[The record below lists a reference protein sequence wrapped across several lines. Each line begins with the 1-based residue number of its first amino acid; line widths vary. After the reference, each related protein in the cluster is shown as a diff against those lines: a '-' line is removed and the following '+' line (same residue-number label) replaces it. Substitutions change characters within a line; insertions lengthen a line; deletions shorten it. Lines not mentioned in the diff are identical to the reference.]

1 MKRIT
6 FLLLLLSLVSPIQA
20 ETLTEVIKHTL
31 KTNPD
36 VLISLNTRRTV
47 DEELNQTFAG
57 YLPTVEL
64 TGGIGKEISE
74 NSTTRIKYADG
85 EADLT
90 RRELGLSLS
99 QMLFDGFNVAYGVEQ
114 QQFRVN
120 SSAYRVKNTSENIAL
135 RATEVYLEILRRQH
149 LQELARNNV
158 VIHQKI
164 LEQIRLIVDSGAGRK
179 ADVQQSQSRLA
190 LAESVLVTSE
200 GNVRDA
206 EANYLRVTGK
216 TAQNLVEP
224 NHDSVAS
231 ALPENLNN
239 AIDTAIAQHA
249 ALKAV
254 NAELAA
260 TEAQYK
266 QTDSSFMPSLSLE
279 LGATDNN
286 DVDGVTGKNSDM
298 TAMLKMRYNLYRG
311 GADAAHRREVAERVG
326 AAKETINR
334 TQRMIEE
341 EVRIAWNEL
350 TTTRQRLKHLEQH
363 TEFSNQVLDSYKEQ
377 FKLGQR
383 SLLDVLDSENE
394 LFNARSASATANY
407 IELLAMFRVLAS
419 TGTLLNTLNI
429 APPKEAAA
437 QY

>member
-1 MKRIT
+1 MKKIT
-6 FLLLLLSLVSPIQA
+6 YLLFLYGLTTSPIQA

-31 KTNPD
+31 QTNPD
-36 VLISLNTRRTV
+36 VLINLSSRRAV

-57 YLPTVEL
+57 YLPTIEL
-64 TGGIGKEISE
+64 TGSIGKEISE
-74 NSTTRIKYADG
+74 NSTTRAKYADG
-85 EADLT
+85 ESDLT

-120 SSAYRVKNTSENIAL
+120 SSAYRVRNTSENIAL
-135 RATEVYLEILRRQH
+135 RTVEVYLEILRRKH

-164 LEQIRLIVDSGAGRK
+164 LEQIRLVVDSGAGRK
-179 ADVQQSQSRLA
+179 ADVQQSQSRLS

-206 EANYLRVTGK
+206 ESNYLRVTGK
-216 TAQNLVEP
+216 MPKDLQEPAADIVIESLPKSVE
-224 NHDSVAS
+224 A
-231 ALPENLNN
+231 
-239 AIDTAIAQHA
+239 AIDTALAQHA

-254 NAELAA
+254 KAELSA

-286 DVDGVTGKNSDM
+286 NIDGITGKNSDM

-311 GADAAHRREVAERVG
+311 GADQARRRETAERVG
-326 AAKETINR
+326 AAKETIVK

-341 EVRIAWNEL
+341 EIRMAWNEL
-350 TTTRQRLKHLEQH
+350 ATTRQRLKHLEQH

-394 LFNARSASATANY
+394 LFNARSASATAKY
-407 IELLAMFRVLAS
+407 VELLAIFRVLAS
-419 TGTLLNTLNI
+419 TSTLLTSLNI
-429 APPKEAAA
+429 TPPKEAEIR
-437 QY
+437 

>member
-1 MKRIT
+1 MKKIT
-6 FLLLLLSLVSPIQA
+6 SLLFLFSLVSPTHA
-20 ETLTEVIKHTL
+20 ETLTEVIKQTL
-31 KTNPD
+31 QTNPD
-36 VLISLNTRRTV
+36 VLISTNNRRAV
-47 DEELNQTFAG
+47 DEELNQTWAG

-64 TGGIGKEISE
+64 TAGIGKENSE
-74 NSTTRIKYADG
+74 NSTTRAHYADG

-114 QQFRVN
+114 QQFRVD
-120 SSAYRVKNTSENIAL
+120 SSAYRVQNTTESTAL
-135 RATEVYLEILRRQH
+135 RTAEVYLEILRRKE

-164 LEQIRLIVDSGAGRK
+164 LEQIRLVVDSGAGRK

-190 LAESVLVTSE
+190 LAESVLITSE

-206 EANYLRVTGK
+206 ESNYVRVVGK
-216 TAQNLVEP
+216 MPKDLEEP
-224 NHDSVAS
+224 ASNIVIS
-231 ALPENLNN
+231 ALPEDVDKAL
-239 AIDTAIAQHA
+239 DTAFAQHA

-254 NAELAA
+254 NADLAA
-260 TEAQYK
+260 VEAEHK
-266 QTDSSFMPSLSLE
+266 QTNSSFMPNISLE

-286 DVDGVTGKNSDM
+286 NIDGVTGKNSDM

-311 GADAAHRREVAERVG
+311 GADAAKRRATAERVG
-326 AAKETINR
+326 AAKESVVR
-334 TQRMIEE
+334 TKRIIEE

-350 TTTRQRLKHLEQH
+350 STTRQRLKHLEQH
-363 TEFSNQVLDSYKEQ
+363 KQFSEQVLDSYKEQ

-394 LFNARSASATANY
+394 LFNARSAVATAKY
-407 IELLAMFRVLAS
+407 VELLAGFRVLAS
-419 TGTLLNTLNI
+419 MGILLDTLGI
-429 APPKEAAA
+429 EQPKEANLE
-437 QY
+437 